1 MVRSV
6 RSLLSIFNTHSYQYS
21 NTNTQTSTGTEN
33 LGDAKINMELP
44 HTPNEAWRAVPQ
56 HVVEDA
62 FDLLICIGRE
72 RGQLFDS
79 VSMDPVMN
87 FLVLFLTRPKYIQS
101 PHLRAKFGELLFSV
115 FLPNENQSKNPLSK
129 PSVQCGLLLSSHH
142 LACKHLASGLMRLYG
157 DVEHTGFYEKMNNRF
172 KIALVLKHLWH
183 LESHRPA
190 FLKLAKDEK
199 SFEIF
204 ANGVVNHTSDLVTT
218 ALSKLP
224 EIRTWCPSNITVSLT
239 RV

>member
-1 MVRSV
+1 
-6 RSLLSIFNTHSYQYS
+6 
-21 NTNTQTSTGTEN
+21 
-33 LGDAKINMELP
+33 MELP

-62 FDLLICIGRE
+62 FDLLIFIGRE

-87 FLVLFLTRPKYIQS
+87 FLVLFLTRPKYIRS

-142 LACKHLASGLMRLYG
+142 LACTFSIFSLSLSTHNPC
-157 DVEHTGFYEKMNNRF
+157 EHNTNTNRQ
-172 KIALVLKHLWH
+172 
-183 LESHRPA
+183 
-190 FLKLAKDEK
+190 
-199 SFEIF
+199 
-204 ANGVVNHTSDLVTT
+204 TSC
-218 ALSKLP
+218 
-224 EIRTWCPSNITVSLT
+224 IRTDATL
-239 RV
+239 R

>member
-1 MVRSV
+1 
-6 RSLLSIFNTHSYQYS
+6 
-21 NTNTQTSTGTEN
+21 
-33 LGDAKINMELP
+33 
-44 HTPNEAWRAVPQ
+44 
-56 HVVEDA
+56 
-62 FDLLICIGRE
+62 
-72 RGQLFDS
+72 
-79 VSMDPVMN
+79 
-87 FLVLFLTRPKYIQS
+87 
-101 PHLRAKFGELLFSV
+101 
-115 FLPNENQSKNPLSK
+115 
-129 PSVQCGLLLSSHH
+129 
-142 LACKHLASGLMRLYG
+142 MRLYG

-224 EIRTWCPSNITVSLT
+224 EIRTWCSSARVGLWRWCSSARVGLWRSLEKAKSFD
-239 RV
+239 